1 MRMLEYKLHAPM
13 NGHGMSTP
21 VWVDNGGHWYNNA
34 DHTMIGF
41 APDTTEYYIPD
52 SVDFKT
58 EAELKT
64 RVVAMHQVAPMRK
77 MGDSPGGEEGDVMTD
92 AEVETMVGDWVAAN
106 T

>member
-1 MRMLEYKLHAPM
+1 MKMLEYKLHAPA
-13 NGHGMSTP
+13 NGVGMSIP
-21 VWVDNGGHWYNNA
+21 PWVHNGGHWYSG
-34 DHTMIGF
+34 DDYTMIGF

-64 RVVAMHQVAPMRK
+64 RVVAMHQVSPMRK
-77 MGDSPGGEEGDVMTD
+77 MDPASPGAEGDVMTD
-92 AEVETMVGDWVAAN
+92 AEVETMVGEWVASN

>member
-21 VWVDNGGHWYNNA
+21 VWVDNGGHWYNTA